1 MENDLLSRTLQCVE
15 VLYSPASTNIQKNEA
30 GRFLNDLSNSEQ
42 AQTVAVA
49 IMNSQSDCFYD
60 YGEWCKGVTINSR
73 FFAANLLLHIVEKWK
88 SVPNQSQADLIHFME
103 TYLISN
109 ISVFI
114 SICYN
119 V

>member
-1 MENDLLSRTLQCVE
+1 M
-15 VLYSPASTNIQKNEA
+15 
-30 GRFLNDLSNSEQ
+30 
-42 AQTVAVA
+42 
-49 IMNSQSDCFYD
+49 
-60 YGEWCKGVTINSR
+60 TINSR
-73 FFAANLLLHIVEKWK
+73 FFAANLLLNIVEKWK

-109 ISVFI
+109 ISVFV